1 MLSILVITS
10 WVARDTPKIRANDIY
25 IKTTLLPMDK
35 TPPRIK
41 ATGTR
46 RDSDDAMMDCAFGCF
61 FVIGIN
67 TSAPATLVAD
77 YLKKQIGV

>member
-10 WVARDTPKIRANDIY
+10 WVARDTPKIRTNDIY
-25 IKTTLLPMDK
+25 IKATLLSMDDE

-46 RDSDDAMMDCAFGCF
+46 RDSDNVMMDSALGYF
-61 FVIGIN
+61 FVIGII
-67 TSAPATLVAD
+67 TSAPTT
-77 YLKKQIGV
+77 